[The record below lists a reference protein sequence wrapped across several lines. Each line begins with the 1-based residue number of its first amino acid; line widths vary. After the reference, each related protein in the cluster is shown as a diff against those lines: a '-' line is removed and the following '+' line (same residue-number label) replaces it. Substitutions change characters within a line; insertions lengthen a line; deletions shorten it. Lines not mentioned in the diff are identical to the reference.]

1 MKISNNYKKLCLV
14 LGLST
19 VFSAGIV
26 DAANY
31 KSLKAAYDNI
41 QVSYNGVIKTLDK
54 EPFTVDGVTYVPLRA
69 VSQIMGAD
77 VDWLSASKTVKITDT
92 KTTDNSSQLTSLQQ
106 QLATSNYNLAIAQRE
121 VETLKAE
128 LATYKNNGNN
138 NASTGTNISTSALNK
153 TLASI
158 QETFGT
164 ENRIDWTFDLT
175 QNSSGKLE
183 LEISYDSRNDESR
196 FNRLSSSEL
205 RLFTQDICAA
215 IRKNHSDIEI
225 VGSITD
231 SRSDWD
237 KATFTYSKT
246 NKISFSLMSDN
257 YYDTARDLSRY
268 YTSFS
273 NIAYTTSTE
282 NGKFTLPIDGIEL
295 ATGSRSLLF
304 TVKVKLSTVDLQTK
318 WKGIQTN
325 DTVIEDDLYDM
336 QIDIEKEY
344 DGVDVEGQVVDTT
357 TGNIIATIDTNGRF
371 SYR

>member
-1 MKISNNYKKLCLV
+1 MKMSNHYKKLCLV

-31 KSLKAAYDNI
+31 TKTLKATYRNI
-41 QVSYNGVIKTLDK
+41 QVTYNGVVKSISE
-54 EPFTVDGVTYVPLRA
+54 EPFAIDGTTYVPLRA
-69 VSQIMGAD
+69 VSQILGAN
-77 VDWLSASKTVKITDT
+77 VDWDGTNNLVKITNT
-92 KTTDNSSQLTSLQQ
+92 VATDNSSQVTSLQQ
-106 QLATSNYNLAIAQRE
+106 QLATANYNLAIAQRE
-121 VETLKAE
+121 VESLKAE
-128 LATYKNNGNN
+128 LANYKQDT
-138 NASTGTNISTSALNK
+138 STGTDISTAALSK
-153 TLASI
+153 TLAYI
-158 QETFGT
+158 QETYGT

-196 FNRLSSSEL
+196 FNRISSSEL
-205 RLFTQDICAA
+205 RLFTQDICAD

-246 NKISFSLMSDN
+246 NKISFNLMSDN
-257 YYDTARDLSRY
+257 YYDTAKDLSRY

-282 NGKFTLPIDGIEL
+282 NGKFTLPIDSIEL
-295 ATGSRSLLF
+295 APSSRSLLF
-304 TVKVKLSTVDLQTK
+304 TVKVKLSNVDLQTK

-344 DGVDVEGQVVDTT
+344 SGVDVEGQIVDTV
-357 TGNIIATIDTNGRF
+357 TGNIIATIDANGRF

>member
-1 MKISNNYKKLCLV
+1 MKMSNNYKKLCLV

-31 KSLKAAYDNI
+31 KTLKAAYDNI

-106 QLATSNYNLAIAQRE
+106 QLATANYNLALAQRE

-128 LATYKNNGNN
+128 LANYKQDT
-138 NASTGTNISTSALNK
+138 STGSDISTSALNK

-282 NGKFTLPIDGIEL
+282 NGKFTLPIDSIEL

>member
-1 MKISNNYKKLCLV
+1 MKMSNNYKKLCLV

-69 VSQIMGAD
+69 VSQIMGAN
-77 VDWLSASKTVKITDT
+77 VDWLSASKTVKITDI
-92 KTTDNSSQLTSLQQ
+92 KTTDNSAQLSSLQQ
-106 QLATSNYNLAIAQRE
+106 ELATANYNLILKQRE
-121 VETLKAE
+121 IDNLTAE
-128 LATYKNNGNN
+128 LAKYKQDT
-138 NASTGTNISTSALNK
+138 STGSDVSTSALNK

-175 QNSSGKLE
+175 QNSNGKLE

-231 SRSDWD
+231 SRSDWA
-237 KATFTYSKT
+237 KANFTYSKT
-246 NKISFSLMSDN
+246 NKISFDLMSDS
-257 YYDTARDLSRY
+257 YYDTAKDLSRY

-273 NIAYTTSTE
+273 NIAYKTASE
-282 NGKFTLPIDGIEL
+282 SGKFTLPIDSIEL

-304 TVKVKLSTVDLQTK
+304 TVKVKLSTEDLQTK
-318 WKGIQTN
+318 WKGIQSN
-325 DTVIEDDLYDM
+325 DTVIEDDLYEM
-336 QIDIEKEY
+336 QRDIEKEY
-344 DGVDVEGQVVDTT
+344 GDVDVEGQVIDTF
-357 TGNIIATIDTNGRF
+357 TGNIIATIDANGRF